1 MMLPVHTLV
10 QLHVT
15 HLFPR
20 DKGEESVKGKMGRDV
35 FKRACYQAKNSRSK
49 KCTSGP
55 IGTVKLAIAH
65 FFHDEKVLP
74 PIERG

>member
-20 DKGEESVKGKMGRDV
+20 DEGEESVKGKMGRDA
-35 FKRACYQAKNSRSK
+35 KRAC
-49 KCTSGP
+49 
-55 IGTVKLAIAH
+55 
-65 FFHDEKVLP
+65 
-74 PIERG
+74 